1 MRKYEKKLLP
11 SKKKLVEIPA
21 AMKKETIE
29 KTSRVRVRKSAKPV
43 KMGVGGLAATTITMP
58 VEVKDAALV
67 RAAETQRSFSGY
79 VRLLILRDLREVQG
93 TAEMAV

>member
-1 MRKYEKKLLP
+1 MKIVDSQTARRGGIRKGARVNDGGDKKP
-11 SKKKLVEIPA
+11 
-21 AMKKETIE
+21 
-29 KTSRVRVRKSAKPV
+29 AKPV

-58 VEVKDAALV
+58 VEVKDAALM

-79 VRLLILRDLREVQG
+79 VRLLILRDLREVQE